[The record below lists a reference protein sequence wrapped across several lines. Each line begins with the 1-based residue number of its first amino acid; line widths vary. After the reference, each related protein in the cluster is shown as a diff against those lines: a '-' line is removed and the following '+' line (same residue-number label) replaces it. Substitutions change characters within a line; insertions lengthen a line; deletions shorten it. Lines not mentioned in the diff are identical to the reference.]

1 MSQYHNAPYMVPMVG
16 GSPQPQQVY
25 LSASPSGGN
34 IMQLPPQNVQYI
46 HAPPPGHAV
55 PNQGG
60 YIIQAGPIG
69 QPMQQYFQNTPIVPV
84 VGLPQ
89 VAYAQPQSQPQ
100 VHYALAASPNPTP
113 LILWDIF
120 QPTSSILGTNP
131 SYPIHLNHSAV
142 DPPVSSMR
150 LICKDMPWM
159 ITIRKKD
166 NSIVTI
172 GDVFEAIYTQMQESI
187 IHSEWRLMGPAV
199 QKQVSNRFQ
208 QRLEQMAAVGQV
220 EESRG
225 IRRVD
230 FLLGKTAFIGLKSD
244 PKTLSKLVGDI
255 DIQNAWL
262 LVLGSR

>member
-1 MSQYHNAPYMVPMVG
+1 MSQYHTGPYVVPVVG
-16 GSPQPQQVY
+16 ASPQHQQ
-25 LSASPSGGN
+25 LFLTPSPSGGN
-34 IMQLPPQNVQYI
+34 IMQLPQQGVQYVQ
-46 HAPPPGHAV
+46 GHPQGHPI

-60 YIIQAGPIG
+60 YIVQSAPIG
-69 QPMQQYFQNTPIVPV
+69 QHVQQYFQNTPIVPV

-89 VAYAQPQSQPQ
+89 VAYAQPQTQPQ

-142 DPPVSSMR
+142 EPPVSSMR

-187 IHSEWRLMGPAV
+187 IHSEWRLMGPAI
-199 QKQVSNRFQ
+199 QKQVSARFQ
-208 QRLEQMAAVGQV
+208 QRLEQLASVGQV
-220 EESRG
+220 DESRG

-230 FLLGKTAFIGLKSD
+230 FLLGKTAFVGLKSD
-244 PKTLSKLVGDI
+244 PKTIGKLVGDI
-255 DIQNAWL
+255 DVHNAWL
-262 LVLGSR
+262 LVLGTR